1 MPIGLRCVQAWV
13 EEPFKEGTRPLAG
26 LTLGLLGCGDIGLQ
40 IAKAAKA
47 MGLKTAAFKRDTSAP
62 GENTG
67 SDVLVDVRPTGL
79 TAEHPTCNGQT
90 VF

>member
-1 MPIGLRCVQAWV
+1 M

-40 IAKAAKA
+40 IVKAAKA

-62 GENTG
+62 GETVG
-67 SDVLVDVRPTGL
+67 SCVLVCVWNDRFERGAPHLQCLDCLL
-79 TAEHPTCNGQT
+79 TVPS
-90 VF
+90 

>member
-1 MPIGLRCVQAWV
+1 M

-67 SDVLVDVRPTGL
+67 SDVLVGVRPTDL
-79 TAEHPTCNGQT
+79 ALKYPACTAWT